1 MKEIFSKRLFNAR
14 RQAGLSQDQLVARIN
29 GKVKKTAIAKY
40 ERGEMMA
47 EPDVIMELAKALNQ
61 KFDYFFRPLTVS
73 VSNVAFR
80 AKSDLG
86 IRKEETLRHEII
98 ARIERYLELKRILN
112 DNTIFD
118 NPFKGRVIRAVEE
131 AEQAAE
137 ELCTSHWNIDDE
149 GIYSVMNLL
158 EDKGIAIIEIDAS
171 EHFDGY
177 SAYVNDEIPV
187 IVLRGR
193 PNTTERKR
201 FTAMHEAAHLM
212 LNFDESATKGEKERM
227 CNRFA
232 GAMLMPAKTLY
243 RELGRYR
250 STISISELGLMKD
263 RYGISAMAL
272 VMRAY
277 QLEIISKFTFLQLRE
292 KINDDKFETTIGSNN
307 IIDRPIRFDMLLLRA
322 VSEELISLNKAADLA
337 CMTLDDLAKHYLK

>member
-1 MKEIFSKRLFNAR
+1 MKEIFSKRLYNAR
-14 RQAGLSQDQLVARIN
+14 RQAGLSQDQLVALIN

-47 EPDVIMELAKALNQ
+47 EPDVVMALAKALNQ

-73 VSNVAFR
+73 VSNVEFR

-86 IRKEETLRHEII
+86 TRKEETLRHEII

-112 DNTIFD
+112 DTATFN
-118 NPFKGRVIRAVEE
+118 NPFKGRVIRTPEE

-137 ELCTSHWNIDDE
+137 ELCAIHWKLDDE
-149 GIYSVMNLL
+149 GIASVMNLL
-158 EDKGIAIIEIDAS
+158 EDKGIAIIEIDADES
-171 EHFDGY
+171 FDGY
-177 SAYVNDEIPV
+177 SADVNGEVPV

-193 PNTTERKR
+193 ANTTERKR

-212 LNFDESATKGEKERM
+212 FDFDDSATKRERERM

-232 GAMLMPAKTLY
+232 GAMLMPATTLY
-243 RELGRYR
+243 RELGQYR
-250 STISISELGLMKD
+250 SNISFSELGLLKD

-277 QLEIISKFTFLQLRE
+277 QLDIISKFTFLQLRE
-292 KINDDKFETTIGSNN
+292 KINDDKFEKTIGSNTGT
-307 IIDRPIRFDMLLLRA
+307 DRPIRFDMLLLRA
-322 VSEELISLNKAADLA
+322 ISEELISMNKAADLA
-337 CMTLDDLAKHYLK
+337 CMTLDDLVKHYH